1 MNRIIVK
8 EKYSEEIL
16 KDHYIYSFINPYS
29 LFKLDKIVDT
39 EIVYFVDGSLLACI
53 LNIIF
58 NKKIN
63 RVSFD
68 DTSIAPVVFDYC
80 AKNNLRIG
88 VVGGTEEENV
98 KFCGIQ
104 KGKNKY
110 LNIEL
115 AMSGYC
121 SIEHIVEEVERSNV
135 NLIVLGLGTPLQEV
149 VASLILKKK
158 PSVKIFTCGGYI
170 TQTAK
175 SEKTYYPSYIDKF
188 NLRAFYRFYNEK
200 HTRKRY
206 LIDYPLNV
214 IKLVT
219 NVILKKL
226 VVTII

>member
-1 MNRIIVK
+1 
-8 EKYSEEIL
+8 
-16 KDHYIYSFINPYS
+16 
-29 LFKLDKIVDT
+29 
-39 EIVYFVDGSLLACI
+39 
-53 LNIIF
+53 
-58 NKKIN
+58 
-63 RVSFD
+63 
-68 DTSIAPVVFDYC
+68 
-80 AKNNLRIG
+80 
-88 VVGGTEEENV
+88 
-98 KFCGIQ
+98 
-104 KGKNKY
+104 
-110 LNIEL
+110 
-115 AMSGYC
+115 MSGYC
-121 SIEHIVEEVERSNV
+121 SIEHIVEEVERSDV

-158 PSVKIFTCGGYI
+158 PNVKIFTCGGYI

-175 SEKTYYPSYIDKF
+175 SEKTYYPSYIDRF